1 MPDRPD
7 NTHSSRT
14 DDSTHSPTS
23 PPPDCTTTPTRWS
36 GSPETSLPRT
46 STSESPFSHASPS
59 PSYLRQPSHHLPL
72 SIILHVILVISH
84 FRLLSRLLFHR
95 FRIDSIAQLQLPPPH
110 FLQLALPLLHL
121 PLQQRYASFSALSLT
136 RRRRL
141 RLHVHAAALLA
152 GLPRELLR
160 PPEVLHLARRA
171 HEALAR
177 VVRPLLRELRLAAA
191 HAARS
196 RVCQ

>member
-72 SIILHVILVISH
+72 SIILHVILVVSH

-95 FRIDSIAQLQLPPPH
+95 FRVDSIAQLQLPPPH

-121 PLQQRYASFSALSLT
+121 PLQQRYASFSTSFFPPVAVGCASTCTLLPFWLASHANCCVRRKSCTSLD
-136 RRRRL
+136 
-141 RLHVHAAALLA
+141 
-152 GLPRELLR
+152 
-160 PPEVLHLARRA
+160 ARTKPSPA
-171 HEALAR
+171 
-177 VVRPLLRELRLAAA
+177 
-191 HAARS
+191 
-196 RVCQ
+196 